1 MDNELKDLLD
11 SIKNHGYKLTP
22 QRKEIL
28 KVLISSSGEHLTCD
42 EIYETVKKSCPE
54 MGIATV
60 YRTLQI
66 LESTKKINKLNLDD
80 GYVRYELNLND
91 ETHNHHHLIC
101 KMCGDVAEVRIDLL
115 EDLENNIE
123 KNYGFKI
130 VDHDLKFFGICSKCK
145 NLE

>member
-1 MDNELKDLLD
+1 MDSWCKMDNELKTLLD
-11 SIKNHGYKLTP
+11 SMKNHGYKLTP

-42 EIYETVKKSCPE
+42 EIYETVKKACPE

-101 KMCGDVAEVRIDLL
+101 KICGNVAEVRVDLL
-115 EDLENNIE
+115 EDLEI
-123 KNYGFKI
+123 I
-130 VDHDLKFFGICSKCK
+130 LKKTMISK
-145 NLE
+145 LWTMT

>member
-1 MDNELKDLLD
+1 MDNELKTLLD
-11 SIKNHGYKLTP
+11 SMKNHGYKLTP

-42 EIYETVKKSCPE
+42 EIYETVKKACPE

-101 KMCGDVAEVRIDLL
+101 KICGNVAEVRVDLL

-123 KNYGFKI
+123 KNYDFKI